1 MLCFKCDAHAGC
13 NGNSERFQS
22 FRVVT
27 IVVATN
33 ERTLHRDKAMNRK
46 AKKFGQ
52 GRPNPRGGWPKKYH
66 FPIGGPAQIL
76 GGNPNTEHVS
86 YTYRFTVPTELS
98 TFRFTFAAWVS
109 KSLYYFPP
117 PFYLASSTL
126 SLTIL
131 ASTRSWTST
140 WVYSV
145 SRLFGSRSQSE

>member
-1 MLCFKCDAHAGC
+1 MLCFRCDAHAC
-13 NGNSERFQS
+13 SNGNSERFQS

-52 GRPNPRGGWPKKYH
+52 GRPNPRGVAQKRSLSDR
-66 FPIGGPAQIL
+66 GGRRRIL
-76 GGNPNTEHVS
+76 WGNPNTEHVS

-126 SLTIL
+126 SQTIL

-145 SRLFGSRSQSE
+145 SRLFGNFAL